1 MVLFLDFIYG
11 SMIILF
17 LSHYHIV
24 LTTISVESVLIPT
37 NPLLHHAFL
46 FQIVPEYLEIYS
58 SMVIL

>member
-1 MVLFLDFIYG
+1 
-11 SMIILF
+11 MIILF